1 MKITRIIIFILS
13 LIIFPFKL
21 ILGQANNNYGA
32 IAGTI
37 SAENTGTPLPGANII
52 LMRTLMGASSDLEG
66 NFTVERVPAGKYDVR
81 ASMMG
86 YKSKIV
92 SLTVTPGQKFNVDF
106 KLEETV
112 IESPTLVVTA
122 SKKAQSF
129 QDVPNS
135 VSFISL
141 KEIERRNKTYLDEV
155 LEYTPGVYM
164 MEGDVNIRGSSGFS
178 LGAGSRVLFLVDGI
192 PMMPGDSGDIKWDI
206 IPLSQI
212 ERVEIVKGAGSA
224 LYGSHALGGVINII
238 TKEPASRPAT
248 NVRYSLGFYDQPYF
262 PEWRWTDRRLNF
274 NQFDITHSQTWN
286 NVSMLVSGGRKE
298 STGYQ
303 QNGFYGYY
311 NLLGKLIYK
320 LNSQSTFTLQSNW
333 SSGDYGEIFLWRNQN
348 DVYEMPIPSVGDW
361 VNSNKFSLNA
371 VYRQLI
377 NSKFTYKIR
386 SSYFANNFQHYHHD
400 NQDHSK
406 AKKLGIEVQA
416 DYLPNK
422 FHTIT
427 AGAEGIYDYSRSLVW
442 GNHDAYTL
450 AGYIQ
455 DEIRFHNIFS
465 ITLGGRFDYHAVDTG
480 IEDNQFNPK
489 IGLNFRPGIA
499 TSIRASIGRGF
510 RAPTLAEMFTETFTS
525 GFKVITNPYLKA
537 ESAWSYEFGINQI
550 LSDKLIVDL
559 ALFHNDYKN
568 FIEPEPDIYQTVQF
582 TNVSNAR
589 IRGFEISAQGSL
601 WKRLLAFNLGYTYM
615 DPEDRDTGETLA
627 YRPRHLWT
635 SGLTLTYSIFE
646 AGVDFR
652 YISRL
657 ERVKVYPNDDRVAQ
671 KIWDGRISADLLGF
685 NLSFNLNNLFQYNY
699 MQIERNIGPPRSYVF
714 TVSREL

>member
-13 LIIFPFKL
+13 LLIFPFKL

-32 IAGTI
+32 IAGKI
-37 SAENTGTPLPGANII
+37 SAANTGTPLPGANIT
-52 LMRTLMGASSDLEG
+52 LVRTLMGASSDLEG
-66 NFTVERVPAGKYDVR
+66 NFTVERVPAGRYDIR

-86 YKSKIV
+86 YKSKTV
-92 SLTVTPGQKFNVDF
+92 SVAVSSGEKFNVDF
-106 KLEETV
+106 QLEETV

-206 IPLSQI
+206 VPLSQI

-248 NVRYSLGFYDQPYF
+248 HIRYSLGFYDQPYF

-286 NVSMLVSGGRKE
+286 NVSMLISGGRKE

-311 NLLGKLIYK
+311 TLLGKLIYK

-348 DVYEMPIPSVGDW
+348 DVYQMPIPSVGDW

-377 NSKFTYKIR
+377 NSKFTYKVR

-400 NQDHSK
+400 NEDYSE
-406 AKKLGIEVQA
+406 AKKLGVEVQA

-422 FHTIT
+422 IHTIT
-427 AGAEGIYDYSRSLVW
+427 AGAEGIYDYTRSLVW

-455 DEIRFHNIFS
+455 DELRFHNRFS
-465 ITLGGRFDYHAVDTG
+465 LTLGGRFDYHSVDTG
-480 IEDNQFNPK
+480 IEDKQFNPK
-489 IGLNFRPGIA
+489 LGLNFRPMIA
-499 TSIRASIGRGF
+499 TTIRASIGRGF
-510 RAPTLAEMFTETFTS
+510 RAPTLAEMFTETFTA
-525 GFKVITNPYLKA
+525 GFKVIRNPYLKA

-550 LSDKLIVDL
+550 LSDKLILDL
-559 ALFHNDYKN
+559 ALFHNDYEN

-589 IRGFEISAQGSL
+589 IRGLEITAQGSL

-635 SGLTLTYSIFE
+635 SGLTFTHSIFE

-657 ERVKVYPNDDRVAQ
+657 EQVKVYPNDERVAQ
-671 KIWDGRISADLLGF
+671 KVWDARISADLLGF
-685 NLSFNLNNLFQYNY
+685 NLSFNVNNLFQYNY
-699 MQIERNIGPPRSYVF
+699 MQIERNITPPRSFVF
-714 TVSREL
+714 TVSRDL

>member
-1 MKITRIIIFILS
+1 MKVIRIFIFIIS
-13 LIIFPFKL
+13 LIILPIKL

-32 IAGTI
+32 LAGTI
-37 SAENTGTPLPGANII
+37 SDINTGTPLPGANITLI
-52 LMRTLMGASSDLEG
+52 RTLMGASSDLEG
-66 NFTVERVPAGKYDVR
+66 NFAVNRIPAGQYNVK

-86 YKSKIV
+86 YKSKTIA
-92 SLTVTPGQKFNVDF
+92 VTIRSGEKASIDF
-106 KLEETV
+106 KLEETI
-112 IESPTLVVTA
+112 IESPTLIVTA

-206 IPLSQI
+206 VPLSQI
-212 ERVEIVKGAGSA
+212 DRVEIVKGAGSA

-238 TKEPASRPAT
+238 TKEPASKPAT
-248 NVRYSLGFYDQPYF
+248 NIQYSVGIYDKPYY

-274 NQFDITHSQTWN
+274 NQFDITHSQTWDN
-286 NVSMLVSGGRKE
+286 ISMLVSGGRKE

-303 QNGFYGYY
+303 QNGFYSYY
-311 NLLGKLIYK
+311 TLLGKMIYK
-320 LNSQSTFTLQSNW
+320 FNSHSTFTLQSNW
-333 SSGDYGEIFLWRNQN
+333 SSGDYGEIFLWRNQH
-348 DVYEMPIPSVGDW
+348 DVYQMPIPSVGDW
-361 VNSNKFSLNA
+361 VNSNKFSLNG

-386 SSYFANNFQHYHHD
+386 TSYFANNFQHYHHD
-400 NQDHSK
+400 NEDYSK
-406 AKKLGIEVQA
+406 AKKLGLELQA

-422 FHTIT
+422 LQTIT
-427 AGAEGIYDYSRSLVW
+427 AGAEGIYDYTRSLVW

-455 DEIRFHNIFS
+455 DEFRFHDTFS
-465 ITLGGRFDYHAVDTG
+465 LTLGGRFDYHYVDTG
-480 IEDNQFNPK
+480 IEDKQFNPK
-489 IGLNFRPGIA
+489 LGLNYRPGIS
-499 TSIRASIGRGF
+499 TSIRASVGRGF
-510 RAPTLAEMFTETFTS
+510 RAPTLAEMFTETFTA
-525 GFKVITNPYLKA
+525 GFKVIRNPYLKA

-550 LSDKLIVDL
+550 VSDKLIIDL
-559 ALFHNDYKN
+559 ALFHNEYKN

-582 TNVSNAR
+582 VNVANAR
-589 IRGFEISAQGSL
+589 IRGIEVTAQGSL
-601 WKRLLAFNLGYTYM
+601 WKRYLSFNLGYTYM
-615 DPEDRDTGETLA
+615 DPEDRDTGKTLA
-627 YRPRHLWT
+627 YRPRQLLT
-635 SGLTLTYSIFE
+635 SGLTFSYSIFE

-652 YISRL
+652 YISKL
-657 ERVKVYPNDDRVAQ
+657 DTVKVYPNDDRVAQ
-671 KIWDGRISADLLGF
+671 KIFDARVSAKLLGF
-685 NLSFNLNNLFQYNY
+685 NFAFNLNNLFQYHY
-699 MQIERNIGPPRSYVF
+699 WQIERNLGPPRNYVF

>member
-1 MKITRIIIFILS
+1 MKITRVLIFILS
-13 LIIFPFKL
+13 LIIFPVKL

-52 LMRTLMGASSDLEG
+52 LIRTLMGASSDLEG
-66 NFTVERVPAGKYDVR
+66 NFTVERVPAGKYDIK

-86 YKSKIV
+86 YKSK
-92 SLTVTPGQKFNVDF
+92 TVAVTIISGEKINVDF

-112 IESPTLVVTA
+112 IESPTLIVTA

-141 KEIERRNKTYLDEV
+141 KEIKRRNKTYLDEV

-206 IPLSQI
+206 VPLSQI

-238 TKEPASRPAT
+238 TKEPAPKPAT
-248 NVRYSLGFYDQPYF
+248 HIQYSLGFYDSPYF
-262 PEWRWTDRRLNF
+262 PEWKWTDRRLNF

-303 QNGFYGYY
+303 QNGLYGYY

-320 LNSQSTFTLQSNW
+320 YNSQSTFTLQSNW
-333 SSGDYGEIFLWRNQN
+333 SSGDYGEIFLWRNQH
-348 DVYEMPIPSVGDW
+348 DVFQMPIPSVGDW
-361 VNSNKFSLNA
+361 VNSNKFSLNG

-386 SSYFANNFQHYHHD
+386 TSYFANNFQHYHHD

-406 AKKLGIEVQA
+406 AKKLGVEIQA

-427 AGAEGIYDYSRSLVW
+427 AGAEGIYDYTRSLVW
-442 GNHDAYTL
+442 GNHNAYTL
-450 AGYIQ
+450 AGYFQ
-455 DEIRFHNIFS
+455 DELRLHRTFS
-465 ITLGGRFDYHAVDTG
+465 LTLGGRFDYHYVDTG
-480 IEDNQFNPK
+480 VEDKQFNPK
-489 IGLNFRPGIA
+489 LGLNFRPGIA
-499 TSIRASIGRGF
+499 TTIRASIGRGF
-510 RAPTLAEMFTETFTS
+510 RAPTLAEMFTETFTA
-525 GFKVITNPYLKA
+525 GFKVIRNPYLKA

-550 LSDKLIVDL
+550 LSDKLIIDL
-559 ALFHNDYKN
+559 ALFHSDYKN

-589 IRGFEISAQGSL
+589 IRGLEISAQGSL
-601 WKRLLAFNLGYTYM
+601 WKRFLAFNMGYTYM

-671 KIWDGRISADLLGF
+671 KLWDGRISTELLGF
-685 NLSFNLNNLFQYNY
+685 NFSFNVNNMFQYSY
-699 MQIERNIGPPRSYVF
+699 WQIERNIGPPRNYVF